1 MASVEAA
8 SHTLTTSTALDM
20 GHGWAAVGEAG
31 GEAAV
36 PRDETLHKTYLTSDS
51 GNAKSPPHLM
61 RGTGQLLLPE
71 QQPLRSRTMTDTRI

>member
-1 MASVEAA
+1 MASVEAT

-20 GHGWAAVGEAG
+20 GHGWAAVGEAA

-51 GNAKSPPHLM
+51 GNAKVPTTSDEGHTTASAA
-61 RGTGQLLLPE
+61 RS
-71 QQPLRSRTMTDTRI
+71 SRTLTDTRI